1 MEKKSAKPAAKAAKK
16 PATPKPAAKKAAP
29 PKPAPPKAA
38 APKPAPKPAAKK
50 PAAKKAAPEEK
61 AAPDKKPARTVA
73 KVSPNKGM
81 DVGAWIGKFTSGWQ
95 AEALQTLV
103 KLVLDTEPGATVSI
117 KWNQPVFELNGPF
130 AFIKPAKAHVTFGF
144 WRGAEMSDPKGLLAK
159 GGRMGHIKYTSLA
172 AIDKAALGPI
182 IRTAVKLNREKGNP
196 TTRG

>member
-16 PATPKPAAKKAAP
+16 PAAKKPAAA
-29 PKPAPPKAA
+29 KPAPQKAA
-38 APKPAPKPAAKK
+38 AKKPAAPKPAAKK
-50 PAAKKAAPEEK
+50 PAAKKAAPEKK
-61 AAPDKKPARTVA
+61 AVSDKKPARTVA

-103 KLVLDTEPGATVSI
+103 KLVAEIEPAATVSI

-144 WRGAEMSDPKGLLAK
+144 WRGAEMSDPKGLLSK

-182 IRTAVKLNREKGNP
+182 VRTAVALNREKGNP